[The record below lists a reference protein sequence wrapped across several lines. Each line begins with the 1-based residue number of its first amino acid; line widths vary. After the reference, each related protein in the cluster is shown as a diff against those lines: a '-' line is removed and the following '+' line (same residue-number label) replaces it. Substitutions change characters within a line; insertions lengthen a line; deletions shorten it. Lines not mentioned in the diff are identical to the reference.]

1 MKGIRNIMQNKIV
14 VTLHMRATGL
24 GTGGAEAR

>member
-24 GTGGAEAR
+24 GTGAEAR